1 MIHIHSIHSDGSGTM
16 PQIIEAGQLA
26 DLDFLI
32 VTDHDTLE
40 AKAAGWEG
48 WHERLLVL
56 VGEEV
61 ASQNQHC
68 LALGLEAEIGGGFLH
83 RRYRRGHRSAD
94 PEPPRRI
101 LERIGE
107 QDGLSFIVH
116 PHGRYRPFFSMR
128 SYEWKEWGSDRFDG
142 MEIWSYMFDWVR
154 HFRFYKFRKFYRDP
168 DAQITGPFPETLAMW
183 DRLCRT
189 RRIVGIAGVDAH
201 AKTKRTPF
209 GTLVVFPYKKL
220 FRTIRTHILSQ
231 EGFSGQWADDARIV
245 YRALREGHC
254 FGAYDL
260 LSSSEGFRF
269 LLRSECGTAMM
280 GDEMPFCE
288 DAQIEIVVPRRA
300 SIRLLRN
307 GKEIRRVE
315 GDSLRF
321 RAKTP
326 GVYRTEVAL
335 GGRPWIYSNPIYFW
349 EEHSRPESGDW

>member
-1 MIHIHSIHSDGSGTM
+1 M
-16 PQIIEAGQLA
+16 PQIIEAGQRA

-40 AKAAGWEG
+40 AKTAGWEG
-48 WHERLLVL
+48 WRERLLVL
-56 VGEEV
+56 VGEEA
-61 ASQNQHC
+61 ASRNQHC
-68 LALGLEAEIGGGFLH
+68 LALGLEEEIGGGSFH
-83 RRYRRGHRSAD
+83 RGHRRPHRSAAVQS
-94 PEPPRRI
+94 PRRI

-116 PHGRYRPFFSMR
+116 PHGRYRPFFFMR
-128 SYEWKEWGSDRFDG
+128 SHEWKEWGSDRFDG

-154 HFRFYKFRKFYRDP
+154 HFRFYKFRQFYRDP
-168 DAQITGPFPETLAMW
+168 EAQITGPFPETLALW

-209 GTLVVFPYKKL
+209 GTLVVFPYEKL
-220 FRTIRTHILSQ
+220 FRTIRTHILS
-231 EGFSGQWADDARIV
+231 EEAFSGQWADDARIV
-245 YRALREGHC
+245 YRALKEGHC

-260 LSSSEGFRF
+260 LASSEGFRF
-269 LLRSECGTAMM
+269 LLRSDRGNAMM
-280 GDEMPFCE
+280 GDEMSFRE
-288 DAQIEIVVPRRA
+288 AAEIEVVVPRRA
-300 SIRLLRN
+300 SIRVLRN

-321 RAKTP
+321 RAEAP

-349 EEHSRPESGDW
+349 EERSRPESGDW